1 MEQHQNQ
8 ENDFSGFMG
17 ATGGTGGPGA
27 PGSFGGPAN
36 PITYPASTPLSPDEL
51 NAKVRTERIN
61 MFVGF
66 TGAAGLPGNIQV
78 NEHGQVTSPVS
89 PEDEAALNEKV
100 LVKIDTMGPDE
111 LKNVIVTNTM
121 AINAATA
128 DVDAHNGNRA
138 YTVGK
143 ALLRVEYILSS
154 RTIKNGFE
162 TWCSENLIKPR
173 ISKRTRGKYMDIAR
187 IADALDYV
195 VLGIEKL
202 AALSTVLK
210 RFDNLDP
217 QHPIRDF
224 TMRYN
229 INLMECP
236 DVEEMRFEIGLGI
249 TMAKLEQN
257 DIPGVD
263 KDCVRKFLETGFVLE
278 KRDLEAMK
286 AIHDAGGD
294 PAKYLEKIIETQKR
308 PTVSGSLNTRTLS
321 KNIMEQ
327 AQEIRDTVAELL
339 KAPKIT
345 GDINIDRIDALIQ
358 DLNALKLRLGVT
370 PPSET
375 TPLPSQDANPSE
387 HPEG

>member
-1 MEQHQNQ
+1 
-8 ENDFSGFMG
+8 
-17 ATGGTGGPGA
+17 
-27 PGSFGGPAN
+27 
-36 PITYPASTPLSPDEL
+36 
-51 NAKVRTERIN
+51 
-61 MFVGF
+61 
-66 TGAAGLPGNIQV
+66 
-78 NEHGQVTSPVS
+78 
-89 PEDEAALNEKV
+89 
-100 LVKIDTMGPDE
+100 
-111 LKNVIVTNTM
+111 
-121 AINAATA
+121 
-128 DVDAHNGNRA
+128 
-138 YTVGK
+138 
-143 ALLRVEYILSS
+143 
-154 RTIKNGFE
+154 
-162 TWCSENLIKPR
+162 
-173 ISKRTRGKYMDIAR
+173 MDIAR

-375 TPLPSQDANPSE
+375 TPAAIAGCQSDRTPRKLVTERRSPLATRLGGFVQGATNARSYIIPDDQADTGFPFTAPGNAPQRSVDLCQTT
-387 HPEG
+387 GLQ